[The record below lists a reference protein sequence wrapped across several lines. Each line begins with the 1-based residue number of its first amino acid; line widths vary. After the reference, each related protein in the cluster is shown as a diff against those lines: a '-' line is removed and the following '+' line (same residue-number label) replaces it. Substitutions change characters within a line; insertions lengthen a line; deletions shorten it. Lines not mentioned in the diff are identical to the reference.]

1 VDAATT
7 GAIGGR
13 AVFHG
18 TVPANAT
25 LQMTSD
31 AFCVSANPGRPI
43 DEAVIVGP
51 GGALQNVFVYVRDGL
66 SAYAFDTPTRPV
78 RVEQQGCRF
87 SPHVTGLQVA
97 QPLEL
102 VNRDTTLHNVHAVAS
117 ANDEFNVGLVE
128 HQSITR
134 AFAAPEVMVTLRC
147 DVHSWMKA
155 YAGVVS
161 HPYFA
166 VTAADGR
173 FELKGLP
180 PGEYVIEAWHEKFGT
195 RTERVSLGPKENR
208 EIAFT
213 FGAT

>member
-1 VDAATT
+1 
-7 GAIGGR
+7 
-13 AVFHG
+13 
-18 TVPANAT
+18 
-25 LQMTSD
+25 M
-31 AFCVSANPGRPI
+31 

-102 VNRDTTLHNVHAVAS
+102 VNRDTTLHNVHAVAR

-128 HQSITR
+128 HQSTTR